1 MKSKL
6 LRKHLLSIAIFGLV
20 LIIAF
25 GAVINE
31 MVIRI
36 MFRHYENMGR
46 GAARFMSNTI
56 NADRISA
63 YLETNEPDL
72 YYSALVDILSLL
84 CEDYDFTY
92 AYVAVPEEEGLRY
105 ICASDT
111 SASDNLGKLAAY
123 LPGER
128 EWAQRIMAGD
138 TDAGMIH
145 LKDEAVT
152 KAEGRILTGRMDQYN
167 DFDRAELAIAPFAD
181 FSIEKGQL
189 TVRMPACSVAELRIG

>member
-72 YYSALVDILSLL
+72 YYSALVDMLSLL

-92 AYVAVPEEEGLRY
+92 P
-105 ICASDT
+105 
-111 SASDNLGKLAAY
+111 
-123 LPGER
+123 
-128 EWAQRIMAGD
+128 
-138 TDAGMIH
+138 
-145 LKDEAVT
+145 
-152 KAEGRILTGRMDQYN
+152 
-167 DFDRAELAIAPFAD
+167 
-181 FSIEKGQL
+181 QL
-189 TVRMPACSVAELRIG
+189 